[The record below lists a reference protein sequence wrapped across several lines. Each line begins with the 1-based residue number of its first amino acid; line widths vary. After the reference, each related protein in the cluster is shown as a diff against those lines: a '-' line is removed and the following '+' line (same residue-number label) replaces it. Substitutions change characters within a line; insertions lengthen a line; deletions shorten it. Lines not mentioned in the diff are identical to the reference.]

1 LEPDSDN
8 EVDVMPMN
16 IETEFID
23 IKHEETS
30 DSPFLEEDD
39 SDRVDSITS
48 SIQEGSGVQD
58 VSCVANFPT

>member
-1 LEPDSDN
+1 
-8 EVDVMPMN
+8 MN